1 MNQISSGMGVLCG
14 YRLVGPDANPALSCK
29 TVPRPETL
37 LPDGATDRGVHIL
50 GCSCV
55 TTSPAIDWQA
65 TLAQHDRWLRTIVL
79 ARVRERQAVDDVMQE
94 VALAAVRQSAPL
106 ADVAKLA
113 PWLYRLAVRQ
123 SLLYRRKCG
132 RRRRLQESYEN
143 RQERHQA
150 NGHLGQSVLEPLGW
164 LLSDERQA
172 LVRQALG
179 RIAPRDR
186 EILLLKYTENWNY
199 GQIATHLGV
208 SHSAIEAR
216 LHRARRRLREQ
227 LLDLEVSVG

>member
-1 MNQISSGMGVLCG
+1 MNQNPAAEGVNCG
-14 YRLVGPDANPALSCK
+14 CHPARDANPSLFRK
-29 TVPRPETL
+29 TIPRPETI
-37 LPDGATDRGVHIL
+37 LPDEASDCGVHIL
-50 GCSCV
+50 GITCV
-55 TTSPAIDWQA
+55 TTTSAIDWPA
-65 TLAQHDRWLRTIVL
+65 ALAQHDRWLRTIVL

-94 VALAAVRQSAPL
+94 VALAAVRQAAPL
-106 ADVAKLA
+106 ADAAKLA

-143 RQERHQA
+143 RQERYRE
-150 NGHLGQSVLEPLGW
+150 NGHTGQCVLEPLGW
-164 LLSDERQA
+164 LLSEERQA

-199 GQIATHLGV
+199 GQIASHLGI

-216 LHRARRRLREQ
+216 LHRARGRLREQ
-227 LLDLEVSVG
+227 LAVLEISIG

>member
-1 MNQISSGMGVLCG
+1 
-14 YRLVGPDANPALSCK
+14 
-29 TVPRPETL
+29 
-37 LPDGATDRGVHIL
+37 
-50 GCSCV
+50 V

-65 TLAQHDRWLRTIVL
+65 ALAQHDRWLRTIVL

-94 VALAAVRQSAPL
+94 VALAAVRQAAPL
-106 ADVAKLA
+106 ADAAKVA

-143 RQERHQA
+143 QQERHSE
-150 NGHLGQSVLEPLGW
+150 NGHSGQSVLEPLGW

-179 RIAPRDR
+179 RIAARDR

-199 GQIATHLGV
+199 GQIATHLGI

-216 LHRARRRLREQ
+216 LHRARQRLREQ
-227 LLDLEVSVG
+227 LVSLEVTVS

>member
-1 MNQISSGMGVLCG
+1 MNQRSSGMGGSRG
-14 YRLVGPDANPALSCK
+14 YRPFGPDANPALSRK
-29 TVPRPETL
+29 TIPRPETL
-37 LPDGATDRGVHIL
+37 SPDGATDRGVHNFRRA
-50 GCSCV
+50 CV

-65 TLAQHDRWLRTIVL
+65 ALAQHDRWLRTIVL

-94 VALAAVRQSAPL
+94 VALAAVRQAAPL
-106 ADVAKLA
+106 ADVAKVA

-143 RQERHQA
+143 RQEHHQA
-150 NGHLGQSVLEPLGW
+150 NGHSGQSVLEPLGW
-164 LLSDERQA
+164 LLSDERQT

-216 LHRARRRLREQ
+216 LHRARGRLREQ
-227 LLDLEVSVG
+227 LAVLEVSVG

>member
-1 MNQISSGMGVLCG
+1 MNQTRRFQTGLEPLFRKI
-14 YRLVGPDANPALSCK
+14 NPW
-29 TVPRPETL
+29 PETL
-37 LPDGATDRGVHIL
+37 HPDGATDRGVHNIR
-50 GCSCV
+50 CTCV

-65 TLAQHDRWLRTIVL
+65 ALAQHDRWLRTIVL

-94 VALAAVRQSAPL
+94 VALAAVKQAAPL
-106 ADVAKLA
+106 ADAAKVA

-123 SLLYRRKCG
+123 ALLYRRKCG
-132 RRRRLQESYEN
+132 RRRRLQENYEN
-143 RQERHQA
+143 QQERHQE
-150 NGHLGQSVLEPLGW
+150 NGHAGESILEPLGW

-179 RIAPRDR
+179 RIAARDR

-199 GQIATHLGV
+199 GQIATHLGI

-216 LHRARRRLREQ
+216 LHRARHRLREQ
-227 LLDLEVSVG
+227 LVALEITVS